1 MYVPA
6 VTLSDENDN
15 KLLQQ
20 LKTGFKK
27 TIKWNKYKSEMSN
40 HTKNK
45 NLIYLIDPTFT
56 NVNRLFLL
64 SVLSLLS
71 RINDEHVETS

>member
-1 MYVPA
+1 MYVSA

>member
-56 NVNRLFLL
+56 NVNILFLL